1 MFRCACSSSNDISY
15 FLSLSWKKSLGYG
28 VMGEKKKKKL
38 KKENICFFP
47 SNSEVSTLGPLHMSL
62 VERGGRSPLPRFRFF
77 QPGSRQAGWKILPYE
92 HRFSPV
98 TRINKSRMNSS
109 QQRMRSMVDEVART
123 RFQDFRP
130 FFMFRNRAEISH
142 MNPRRNWSR

>member
-1 MFRCACSSSNDISY
+1 
-15 FLSLSWKKSLGYG
+15 
-28 VMGEKKKKKL
+28 MGEKKK
-38 KKENICFFP
+38 NICFFP
-47 SNSEVSTLGPLHMSL
+47 SNSEVSTLGPLQMSP

-98 TRINKSRMNSS
+98 TRIDKSRMNSS

-123 RFQDFRP
+123 RFQDFWP
-130 FFMFRNRAEISH
+130 FFMFRNRTEISH